1 VTLANAHA
9 LFCGLS
15 NTPSFLSSLNI
26 SDIDR
31 AKLLAA
37 RNKIRSILKASADT
51 LLKDDTFW
59 QESSKFRTYRHSRP
73 TRVTLKFMTQGSF
86 SYGTLN
92 IPAQSPKQEI
102 DLDDGMYVPVDFLEN
117 GEPAL
122 AAKGLF
128 SFVTNSLSDACS
140 QNGWTVKE
148 KRSCVRVQLWQGAH
162 IDIPIY
168 SIPTEKFAALRAAM
182 DSANFAEANIS
193 RAYLSNDMRIPS
205 DKIMLAQSD
214 GSWLRSDP
222 QELEEWVKARK
233 DRLGTCYTRLC
244 RFFKAW
250 RDFNWLSSPLSSLC
264 IMRAVEIALEEL
276 PGFPSQN
283 RDDELVML
291 VAEKLPLI
299 LGKTVQNPVLRDLSL
314 NEWEEKDREA
324 IISASEELYAEMHSA
339 LMQTGDAT
347 KVVNK
352 LRVRFGDRIPNRPDV
367 VKIGSKIEAIQ
378 KEKPAT
384 VAAPAIVAS
393 TSG

>member
-1 VTLANAHA
+1 MTLANAHA
-9 LFCGLS
+9 LFCGRS

-37 RNKIRSILKASADT
+37 RNKIRGILKASADT

-73 TRVTLKFMTQGSF
+73 TSVTLKFMTQGSF

-128 SFVTNSLSDACS
+128 SFVINSLSDVCS

-168 SIPTEKFAALRAAM
+168 SIPTERFAALRAAM
-182 DSANFAEANIS
+182 DSANFADANIS
-193 RAYLSNDMRIPS
+193 RAHLSSDMRIPS

-214 GSWLRSDP
+214 G
-222 QELEEWVKARK
+222 
-233 DRLGTCYTRLC
+233 
-244 RFFKAW
+244 
-250 RDFNWLSSPLSSLC
+250 
-264 IMRAVEIALEEL
+264 
-276 PGFPSQN
+276 
-283 RDDELVML
+283 
-291 VAEKLPLI
+291 
-299 LGKTVQNPVLRDLSL
+299 
-314 NEWEEKDREA
+314 
-324 IISASEELYAEMHSA
+324 
-339 LMQTGDAT
+339 
-347 KVVNK
+347 
-352 LRVRFGDRIPNRPDV
+352 
-367 VKIGSKIEAIQ
+367 
-378 KEKPAT
+378 
-384 VAAPAIVAS
+384 
-393 TSG
+393 